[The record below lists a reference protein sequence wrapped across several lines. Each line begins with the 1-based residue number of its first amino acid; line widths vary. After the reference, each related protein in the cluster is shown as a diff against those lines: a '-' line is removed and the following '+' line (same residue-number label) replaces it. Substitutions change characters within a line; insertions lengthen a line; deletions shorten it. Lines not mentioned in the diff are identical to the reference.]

1 MLEPPA
7 LEVRGLLI
15 GDLRVNL
22 AVRRGECLIIQGAS
36 GSGKTRLLRAI
47 ADLDPALGEISLSG
61 VPREAVPAPQWRRQV
76 CYVSAEPGWWCD
88 TVAPHFPTWPLLL
101 PLLAALG
108 LSANHGLRTV
118 ASLSTGERQRLALL
132 RALVL
137 DPQVLLLDEPTSAL
151 DPAATQAVEEVLQH
165 RMQNGQ
171 AILLATHNFAQA
183 KRLGRQTL
191 FLGAAAPGV
200 WWR

>member
-1 MLEPPA
+1 
-7 LEVRGLLI
+7 
-15 GDLRVNL
+15 
-22 AVRRGECLIIQGAS
+22 
-36 GSGKTRLLRAI
+36 
-47 ADLDPALGEISLSG
+47 
-61 VPREAVPAPQWRRQV
+61 
-76 CYVSAEPGWWCD
+76 
-88 TVAPHFPTWPLLL
+88 
-101 PLLAALG
+101 
-108 LSANHGLRTV
+108 
-118 ASLSTGERQRLALL
+118 LALL